1 MRKLLLVSTCFFALS
16 HTAAAETEWYADS
29 MPNGLS
35 TLTGVFDNNG
45 IGLMFGCTENFF
57 SAGAIFLNLNKKTT
71 YQEPTKINVTTMN
84 NESANLI
91 AELVPSAESN
101 YTFMSSNA
109 LDSIA
114 TFHLLDTAN
123 NKPIQIEMKNDKLSI
138 NNKWLV
144 GTKGSS
150 DAVKK
155 FKETCQLINY

>member
-1 MRKLLLVSTCFFALS
+1 MRKLLLASMCFFSLS
-16 HTAAAETEWYADS
+16 HTAVAETEWYAES

-35 TLTGVFDNNG
+35 TLIGVFNKNG
-45 IGLMFGCTENFF
+45 MGMMFGCTENFF
-57 SAGAIFLNLNKKTT
+57 SAGAIVLNVNKKGTPPG
-71 YQEPTKINVTTMN
+71 PTKINVTTMDN
-84 NESANLI
+84 QSANFI

-109 LDSIA
+109 VASIA

-123 NKPIQIEMKNDKLSI
+123 NKPIQIEMINDKLSLS
-138 NNKWLV
+138 NKWLV
-144 GTKGSS
+144 DTKGSS